1 MFSITPDAKYPVQ
14 DCDNMLLPI
23 QLQLSEQQKN
33 LFNFLFHFWNLHQ
46 ILDILKKTMIVIAN
60 VYPKLDSVEI
70 LVKPLSK

>member
-23 QLQLSEQQKN
+23 QMQLSEQQKN

>member
-1 MFSITPDAKYPVQ
+1 MFSITLDAKYPVQ

-23 QLQLSEQQKN
+23 QMQLSEQQKN